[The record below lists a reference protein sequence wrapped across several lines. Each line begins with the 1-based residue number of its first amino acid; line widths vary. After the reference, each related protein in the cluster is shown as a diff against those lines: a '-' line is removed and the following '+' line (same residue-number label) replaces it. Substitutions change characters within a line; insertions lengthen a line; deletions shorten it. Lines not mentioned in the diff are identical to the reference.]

1 MGVASCVC
9 GLLEARWDS
18 DAEGAAERSRRS
30 RERAGEGERERATRE
45 AGLRQRT
52 MLRALRRAVGAAN
65 DAAGATTRGWDSER
79 CCGRYDARLGGSDA
93 EGAAGFDDEPGV
105 CSRRWRE
112 CCRGAES
119 ERSAYDGGRAR
130 AAGSDADEPVL
141 RWRRLAWPEAST
153 ADREVGGHTSREV
166 DPKPMRGSRRGSR
179 CKRCTSRV
187 QAVHWQV
194 PESTVSA
201 SMEHKTKS
209 VCE

>member
-1 MGVASCVC
+1 
-9 GLLEARWDS
+9 
-18 DAEGAAERSRRS
+18 
-30 RERAGEGERERATRE
+30 
-45 AGLRQRT
+45 
-52 MLRALRRAVGAAN
+52 MLRALRRAVG
-65 DAAGATTRGWDSER
+65 
-79 CCGRYDARLGGSDA
+79 GSDA
-93 EGAAGFDDEPGV
+93 EGAAASTMSLV

-130 AAGSDADEPVL
+130 AADDAAGSDAEEPVL
-141 RWRRLAWPEAST
+141 RWRRLAWPEART

>member
-1 MGVASCVC
+1 MCVR
-9 GLLEARWDS
+9 LSEAV
-18 DAEGAAERSRRS
+18 GAATRRMLLDD
-30 RERAGEGERERATRE
+30 REGVVNERERERGSATRE

-52 MLRALRRAVGAAN
+52 MLRALRRAVGAATRRVLRASTMSPVCARGGGAS
-65 DAAGATTRGWDSER
+65 AAEGLQRASAVPRRRKGS
-79 CCGRYDARLGGSDA
+79 GSDA
-93 EGAAGFDDEPGV
+93 EG
-105 CSRRWRE
+105 
-112 CCRGAES
+112 
-119 ERSAYDGGRAR
+119 
-130 AAGSDADEPVL
+130 PVL

-166 DPKPMRGSRRGSR
+166 DPKPMRGLRRESG